1 MTRWN
6 YDMTILQ
13 FPPPS
18 RQADQPQ
25 HKRGI
30 AGLFWQMP
38 IEHRR
43 ERIAAMLRAGFH
55 PQLVR
60 SLTSRPPR

>member
-1 MTRWN
+1 MN
-6 YDMTILQ
+6 ILQ

-18 RQADQPQ
+18 RQAARPH

-38 IEHRR
+38 IEYRR
-43 ERIAAMLRAGFH
+43 ERIAAMLRAGFDQ
-55 PQLVR
+55 QLVR
-60 SLTSRPPR
+60 GLTTRPPR